1 MVIKKLKVRNFKSI
15 YGEREFDFSDFTGIT
30 KLSGRV
36 GTGKTTLCEAILYA
50 LYGSVKNRKIP
61 SLISWNEREMEAS
74 IELVS
79 RGKTLIIKRG
89 TAKQT
94 ELVVDGHAVP
104 APSKRDMQDVINTY
118 YDAPRMFVERMCV
131 ISFDASKMSLINMT
145 PAETKQFMDDVLGF
159 GLFTEYADL
168 SNRNMLDAKKEADT
182 LSTAIR
188 VTNGNIERTESL
200 LKNRL
205 SVLNSNFDEEAIK
218 ADISS
223 MQNDINIY
231 NKKIK
236 EIEEAIN
243 NASNEYKLR
252 ADKMSAELLKLYDA
266 KKDAEIH
273 GKAARKKYE
282 AMSAGVCP
290 VCGGAIDAP
299 HIAEAKAAIDK
310 NAEEWRTANAEHK
323 KVSGQLE
330 NLKTDANNEIA
341 GLRAE
346 KRSIEEKMKL
356 AQSDI
361 TSLNAKIISHTNI
374 LKETSANYDEMLR
387 AQRDE
392 LVKLNGAISGK
403 EREQNEWA
411 ELTETISS
419 TLRYK
424 LLGQIVPYINTSI
437 QNYLSNMGAPFYM
450 AYDESFKPHLY
461 SHFFNKEIQYA
472 SLSTGQKKT
481 VDMAAIFGV
490 LDTVMSMYDF
500 NVIVLDELF
509 SNMDANMRNSIIQI
523 MRHTIAKDRSVFIV
537 SHSDIDDSYFD
548 HKLRAEL
555 HGDTANNRKGSVCVM
570 KSVYNKIF

>member
-15 YGEREFDFSDFTGIT
+15 YGEHEFDFSDFTGIT

-50 LYGSVKNRKIP
+50 LYGSVKNRKIQ

-79 RGKTLIIKRG
+79 RGKALIIKRG

-94 ELVVDGHAVP
+94 ELMVDGRAVP
-104 APSKRDMQDVINTY
+104 APSKRDMQDVINMY

-205 SVLNSNFDEEAIK
+205 SVLNSNFDEEAITE
-218 ADISS
+218 AISY

-236 EIEEAIN
+236 ETDEAIN
-243 NASNEYKLR
+243 NVSNEYKLR
-252 ADKMSAELLKLYDA
+252 IDKMSAELLTLYDA

-273 GKAARKKYE
+273 GKAARKKYD
-282 AMSAGVCP
+282 AMNTGVCP
-290 VCGGAIDAP
+290 VCGSAIDAA
-299 HIAEAKAAIDK
+299 HIAEVRAAIDK
-310 NAEEWRTANAEHK
+310 NAEEWRAANAEYK
-323 KVSGQLE
+323 KVNGQLE
-330 NLKTDANNEIA
+330 NLKTAADNEIA
-341 GLRAE
+341 VMRAE
-346 KRSIEEKMKL
+346 KRAVEEKMKL
-356 AQSDI
+356 AHTDMA
-361 TSLNAKIISHTNI
+361 SLKSKIISHTNI

-461 SHFFNKEIQYA
+461 SYFFNKEIQYA

-555 HGDTANNRKGSVCVM
+555 HGDTANNRKGSVCIM

>member
-50 LYGSVKNRKIP
+50 LYGSVKNRKIQ

-231 NKKIK
+231 KKKIK
-236 EIEEAIN
+236 ETEEAIN

-323 KVSGQLE
+323 KVSGLLE

-356 AQSDI
+356 AQADI
-361 TSLNAKIISHTNI
+361 TSLKSKIISHTNI

-450 AYDESFKPHLY
+450 AYDESFKPRLY